1 MADDIS
7 NVLILNKK
15 SIQSQENQ
23 IFQQELDKFRPHQNR
38 LLQMAH
44 KQGALMKELTLA
56 YGDLLQDKRIRAEQ
70 NKYESLSRQRNG
82 VLTRFKK
89 TYQAFLDITAGLG
102 KATEFYREMKDTVES
117 LEKNVETFV
126 TNRRTEGAQL
136 LAKIESDKPSDTDR
150 RLLELMDK
158 WSVNQPAAQKPSPA
172 NTPSRPPTLQAG
184 PKAGT
189 PQPPTHASMQPP
201 HLQASSPP
209 PTPRYTPHASVG
221 TGYYS
226 SQTPPPPPPP
236 PLPPSA
242 PPTTTTF
249 SGYNP
254 YPQPPQPNG
263 QYGTG
268 VRRESIPYSQMANS
282 MQSRPSAYPF
292 AGAPP
297 RRDSHPFSGMPSSPP
312 ASQAHMQYHPSQYQ
326 PGQYQQNYPPQQPYN
341 PGAYSV
347 PPPPP
352 GPPPQGQVNVNG
364 RPNYTPQGYP
374 PQPPPTPGQPNQ
386 YYTQQQPNQS
396 LPQQQS
402 ADVWQG
408 LSNWK

>member
-89 TYQAFLDITAGLG
+89 THQAFMDITGGLG

-126 TNRRTEGAQL
+126 TNRRTEGASL
-136 LAKIESDKPSDTDR
+136 LAKIESDKPSETDR
-150 RLLELMDK
+150 KLQELMEK
-158 WSVNQPAAQKPSPA
+158 WTMNQSKQSPA
-172 NTPSRPPTLQAG
+172 NTPSRPPTLPVG

-189 PQPPTHASMQPP
+189 PQPPTPAPMQAP

-221 TGYYS
+221 PGYYS
-226 SQTPPPPPPP
+226 SQTPPPLP

-242 PPTTTTF
+242 PATTTSF

-254 YPQPPQPNG
+254 YGQPSQPNG
-263 QYGTG
+263 QYGG
-268 VRRESIPYSQMANS
+268 VRRDSIPFSQMANP
-282 MQSRPSAYPF
+282 MQSRTPAYPF

-297 RRDSHPFSGMPSSPP
+297 RRDSHPFAGMPSSPP
-312 ASQAHMQYHPSQYQ
+312 PSQSHMQYQPSQYP
-326 PGQYQQNYPPQQPYN
+326 PGQYQPNYPPQQPYN
-341 PGAYSV
+341 PGAYSI

-352 GPPPQGQVNVNG
+352 GPPPQGQVVNG
-364 RPNYTPQGYP
+364 RPNYAPQNYA

-386 YYTQQQPNQS
+386 YYTQQPNQP

-402 ADVWQG
+402 ADAWQG

>member
-89 TYQAFLDITAGLG
+89 THQAFMDITAGLG
-102 KATEFYREMKDTVES
+102 KAIEFYREMKDTVES

-126 TNRRTEGAQL
+126 TNRRTEGASL

-150 RLLELMDK
+150 RLQELMDK
-158 WSVNQPAAQKPSPA
+158 WSINQPAAQKPSPA
-172 NTPSRPPTLQAG
+172 NTPSRPPPIA
-184 PKAGT
+184 KAGT
-189 PQPPTHASMQPP
+189 PQPPNSAPMQPP

-221 TGYYS
+221 YYS
-226 SQTPPPPPPP
+226 SQTPPPPP

-249 SGYNP
+249 AGYNP
-254 YPQPPQPNG
+254 YGQPSQPNG
-263 QYGTG
+263 QYGAPPG
-268 VRRESIPYSQMANS
+268 VRRDSIPFSQANP
-282 MQSRPSAYPF
+282 MQSRTPAYPF

-297 RRDSHPFSGMPSSPP
+297 RRDSHPFSGMPASPP
-312 ASQAHMQYHPSQYQ
+312 ASQTHMQYQ
-326 PGQYQQNYPPQQPYN
+326 PGQYPPGQYQPNYPQQYN
-341 PGAYSV
+341 PGAYSI

-352 GPPPQGQVNVNG
+352 GPPPQGQGQVNG
-364 RPNYTPQGYP
+364 RLNYTPQGYL
-374 PQPPPTPGQPNQ
+374 PQPPPTPGQPAQ
-386 YYTQQQPNQS
+386 YYTQQPNQS